1 LTREMSAL
9 DEFMASL
16 SREKAALQDAHQQA
30 LADLQAQEDKVNMLV
45 KEKVRLEQ
53 RVDDVRER
61 DFDLFI

>member
-1 LTREMSAL
+1 MTREMSAL
-9 DEFMASL
+9 DESMASL